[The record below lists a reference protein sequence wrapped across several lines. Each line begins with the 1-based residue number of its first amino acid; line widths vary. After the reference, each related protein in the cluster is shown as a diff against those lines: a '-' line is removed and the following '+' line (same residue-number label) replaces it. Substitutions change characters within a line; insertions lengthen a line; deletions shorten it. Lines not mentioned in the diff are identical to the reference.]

1 MPSSARLKKMPTGEG
16 LTFEKVWAMFQETAE
31 RQRETDRQ
39 MKETDLQFKETKELM
54 KESAER
60 QKETDLKFKET
71 AERMRET
78 DLKFKE
84 TAERMRET
92 DRRIGELGNRF
103 GELAEHLVAPGI
115 MDKFNEL
122 GFHFTQVSKDF
133 STRDPQSRET
143 IAEVDIMLE
152 NGDIVIAVEVKSK
165 PKKSDADEH
174 VRRMEK
180 LRYAADLRKDK
191 RRYRG
196 ALAGAIMSTGVR
208 EHALKLGLYVIEQ
221 TGDTVKIV
229 IPRGFK
235 PCEW

>member
-1 MPSSARLKKMPTGEG
+1 MPTGVG
-16 LTFEKVWAMFQETAE
+16 LSFEKVWAMFQETD
-31 RQRETDRQ
+31 RRFRETDRRFR
-39 MKETDLQFKETKELM
+39 ETDQLM
-54 KESAER
+54 KENAER
-60 QKETDLKFKET
+60 QKETDRLMKEN
-71 AERMRET
+71 AERM
-78 DLKFKE
+78 K
-84 TAERMRET
+84 ET

-122 GFHFTQVSKDF
+122 GFHFTQLSENLKIKDHQSKK
-133 STRDPQSRET
+133 T
-143 IAEVDIMLE
+143 IAEVDILLQ

-165 PKKSDADEH
+165 PKMADVDEH

-180 LRYAADLRKDK
+180 LRQEADLRRDS

-196 ALAGAIMSTGVR
+196 ALAGAIMSDRVR
-208 EHALKLGLYVIEQ
+208 EHALKRGLYLIEQ

-229 IPRGFK
+229 IPKGFK